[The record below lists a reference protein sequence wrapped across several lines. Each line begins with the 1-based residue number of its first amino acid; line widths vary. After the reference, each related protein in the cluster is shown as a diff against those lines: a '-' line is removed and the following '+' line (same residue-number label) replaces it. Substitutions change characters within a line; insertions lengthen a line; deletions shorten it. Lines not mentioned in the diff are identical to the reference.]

1 MKSVKRLCFAA
12 LLASGIAAPA
22 HADEIIGGLYVH
34 DVKTPLDLSGVE
46 SGLDAQLGWRSDP
59 HTGLMLQE
67 YVFVAINTAGN
78 THYGAI
84 GFSRK
89 FGEKL
94 YVRPGLGLA
103 IHTGSAS
110 HHNNPGN
117 GRIEFGSQVLF
128 EPEIAVGTQ
137 LNDRTSIEASWIH
150 MSHAQLFS
158 GQNPGIDNLGVR
170 LNYRFK

>member
-1 MKSVKRLCFAA
+1 VKSVKRLCFAA

-103 IHTGSAS
+103 AVYGIVKDSGGSIRAS
-110 HHNNPGN
+110 SEPRAKLNS
-117 GRIEFGSQVLF
+117 GRYS
-128 EPEIAVGTQ
+128 
-137 LNDRTSIEASWIH
+137 SWRP
-150 MSHAQLFS
+150 SRCRRRS
-158 GQNPGIDNLGVR
+158 
-170 LNYRFK
+170 

>member
-1 MKSVKRLCFAA
+1 VKPVKSLCFAA
-12 LLASGIAAPA
+12 VLACGFAAPA
-22 HADEIIGGLYVH
+22 HADEVFGGLYVH

-46 SGLDAQLGWRSDP
+46 NGLDAQLGWRSDP
-59 HTGLMLQE
+59 HTRLKLQE
-67 YVFVAINTAGN
+67 YFFVAINTAGK
-78 THYGAI
+78 THYAAL

-89 FGEKL
+89 FGDRI
-94 YVRPGLGLA
+94 YVRPGLGMA
-103 IHTGSAS
+103 IHTGSPN
-110 HHNNPGN
+110 HHNIPGN
-117 GRIEFGSQVLF
+117 DRIEFGSQVLF
-128 EPEIAVGTQ
+128 EPELAVGTR